1 MTANYGL
8 ETPKNWIS
16 NDKVVVIPFIPTD
29 QISAKFGVEPD
40 IVEPY
45 LLRVQGNAVDK
56 YVEKK
61 SLNYVIPGSFFKILS
76 LQNFIL

>member
-8 ETPKNWIS
+8 ETPTNWIS

-40 IVEPY
+40 VVDLY
-45 LLRVQGNAVDK
+45 LLYVPRNAVDK
-56 YVEKK
+56 YKKKK
-61 SLNYVIPGSFFKILS
+61 SLNYI
-76 LQNFIL
+76 